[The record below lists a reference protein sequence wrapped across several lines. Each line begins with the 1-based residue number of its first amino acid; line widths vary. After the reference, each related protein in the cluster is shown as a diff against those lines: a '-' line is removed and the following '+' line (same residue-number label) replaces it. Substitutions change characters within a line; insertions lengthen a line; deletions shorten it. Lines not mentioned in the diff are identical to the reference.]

1 MVILWQYKYVFWEGK
16 TMAAATLSVKMDPEV
31 KKGLEDFCAAVGMN
45 VSTAVNMFAR
55 AVVRDQRLPF
65 EVTTRP
71 ADPFWSE
78 ANMARLTSAA
88 ARMDATGGTVHELAD
103 DDD

>member
-1 MVILWQYKYVFWEGK
+1 MS
-16 TMAAATLSVKMDPEV
+16 TATLSVKMDAEV
-31 KKGLEDFCAAVGMN
+31 KRGLEEFCSEVGMN

-71 ADPFWSE
+71 ADPFRSE
-78 ANMARLTSAA
+78 ANMARLAAAA
-88 ARMDATGGTVHELAD
+88 ARMDAAGGTVHELVD
-103 DDD
+103 DDDQGIRR